1 MTAWS
6 ENSMSAAADSGGTF
20 DPDRLRLVTQHFRDL
35 QGLSW
40 VAIGLFEVFITNDAL
55 WSTGSVFLDLAEVGA
70 AFGALIAAVIFIP
83 RYYRWR
89 FGWSEPCQGVR
100 HPTGDW
106 LLAGSIGLVGIVVV
120 LVAWNYGNGIKV
132 MFPVVLLALLCY
144 VSLSRSTIVLL
155 RRGYAIPIFLGAAF
169 LTLYPILSP
178 GTATHL
184 AFWKSMERNVIW
196 LVFVAMGLG
205 DHILLLRLMPKRVA
219 DDGGERDE

>member
-1 MTAWS
+1 
-6 ENSMSAAADSGGTF
+6 
-20 DPDRLRLVTQHFRDL
+20 
-35 QGLSW
+35 
-40 VAIGLFEVFITNDAL
+40 
-55 WSTGSVFLDLAEVGA
+55 
-70 AFGALIAAVIFIP
+70 
-83 RYYRWR
+83 
-89 FGWSEPCQGVR
+89 
-100 HPTGDW
+100 
-106 LLAGSIGLVGIVVV
+106 
-120 LVAWNYGNGIKV
+120 
-132 MFPVVLLALLCY
+132 
-144 VSLSRSTIVLL
+144 L